1 MADDDPL
8 SARVG
13 ERETLIGT
21 LDWFRGVIAH
31 KLDGLSLDDA
41 TKVMTASGLSMLGVV
56 AHLAWAERLWF
67 RWRFANEDLDV
78 ALSGD
83 DNSETFTLGPD
94 DTIESVLATYAD
106 ENEKARVIVG
116 TAKSLDD
123 VAPRES
129 RLHGLVSLRWLLVH
143 MIEETA
149 RHAGHLD
156 IMREQLDGHT
166 GD

>member
-13 ERETLIGT
+13 ERETLTGT
-21 LDWFRGVIAH
+21 LDWFRAVIAH
-31 KLDGLSLDDA
+31 KLDGVSLDDA
-41 TKVMTASGLSMLGVV
+41 TKVMTPSGLSMLGVV

-67 RWRFANEDLDV
+67 RWRFANEDVDV

-94 DTIESVLATYAD
+94 DTVESVLATYAD
-106 ENEKARVIVG
+106 ENEKARTIVG
-116 TAKSLDD
+116 AAASLDE

-129 RLHGLVSLRWLLVH
+129 SLHGLVSLRWLLVH

>member
-13 ERETLIGT
+13 ERETLTGT
-21 LDWFRGVIAH
+21 LDWFRTVIAH

-78 ALSGD
+78 ALSSD

-106 ENEKARVIVG
+106 ENEKARTIV
-116 TAKSLDD
+116 AAAQSLDEI
-123 VAPRES
+123 APRES
-129 RLHGLVSLRWLLVH
+129 RLHGLVSLRWMLVH

>member
-1 MADDDPL
+1 VADDDPL

-13 ERETLIGT
+13 ERETLTGT
-21 LDWFRGVIAH
+21 LDWYRGVVAH
-31 KLDGLSLDDA
+31 KLEGLSLDDA
-41 TKVMTASGLSMLGVV
+41 TKVMTPSGLSMLGVV
-56 AHLAWAERLWF
+56 AHLAWVERLWF
-67 RWRFANEDLDV
+67 RSRFANEAVDV
-78 ALSGD
+78 ALSGE

-94 DTIESVLATYAD
+94 DTVESVLSTYAD
-106 ENEKARVIVG
+106 ENAKARAIVD
-116 TAKSLDD
+116 AAASLDE

-129 RLHGLVSLRWLLVH
+129 RLHGIVSLRWLLVH

>member
-13 ERETLIGT
+13 ERETLVGS
-21 LDWFRGVIAH
+21 LDWFRAVIAH
-31 KLDGLSLDDA
+31 KVDGLSLEDA
-41 TKVMTASGLSMLGVV
+41 TKVMTPSGLSMLGVV
-56 AHLAWAERLWF
+56 AHLAWAERTWF
-67 RWRFANEDLDV
+67 RFRFANEDLDV

-94 DTIESVLATYAD
+94 DTIESVLATYAE
-106 ENEKARVIVG
+106 ENEKARVVVAAAP
-116 TAKSLDD
+116 TLDE
-123 VAPRES
+123 VAPREA
-129 RLHGLVSLRWLLVH
+129 RLHGMVSLRWILVH